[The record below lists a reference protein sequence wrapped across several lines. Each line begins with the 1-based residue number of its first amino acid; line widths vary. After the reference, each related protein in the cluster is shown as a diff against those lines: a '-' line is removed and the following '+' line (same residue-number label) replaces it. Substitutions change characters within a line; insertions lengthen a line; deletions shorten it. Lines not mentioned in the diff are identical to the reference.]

1 MLPDMVNRSRIRKSV
16 QTAFG
21 GYDRRPEAGD
31 GTFFDTAGLT
41 ADKTPLLGT
50 REKRW
55 ELSTGGTTYHA
66 VCVLGGDQIVWIRN
80 DGLVRTP
87 DMVLCMLSAKAQRSM
102 VRFGKNAIIMPDK
115 LLLKLEEHY
124 MDFVA
129 YANLPTATAAAGDV
143 YLSLAPGGSL
153 TIPHIYKFNGSTWDD
168 LGPIAEPLEASV
180 TIASPTYVTV
190 IGDGT
195 YVGKDAKMN
204 ELSYYAL
211 DHERDIDFTRHFQP
225 GDGVTISGCAL
236 QPLNNQTIIVRE
248 VTQYALRFY
257 ENSFRM
263 PTMPTYDGEPLEKT
277 GAGVLTYRATGAW
290 QGTYVYFTL
299 PEDMQ
304 EGDYLTQEITENA
317 VKLNLWRGAEL
328 IGSTYASPTYSG
340 FDTPIAVHFD
350 DKPGYYSYLPE
361 YEETASVT
369 ISRRLPEMDH
379 IFECSN
385 RLWGCRGSEI
395 YASKLGDPSNF
406 YFFDGTEDD
415 SWNLTVESPG
425 DFTGAISHD
434 GYPTF
439 FKERERYKVFGDIPS
454 QFRTSKLDCVGVR
467 PGAAQ
472 SLAIVDGV
480 LFYLARDG
488 IMADNGATPRRI
500 SDALGV
506 LSWGTGVSGGCGD
519 TFAICLTQ
527 GTASEIFLYDVARG
541 LWLRDSARRVYGFAE
556 SGGQLYAIDLTKLI
570 CFGVPES
577 ITGWTQ
583 ESAVESLAETND
595 YTLYLS
601 KRIAQPNSKRVHR
614 VQMRLELELDTVLK
628 ILIQYDGDGIWR
640 EIAELIGAGEK
651 RSVRLPVRLRRCDH
665 FRLRF
670 EGVGGWTMH
679 SLALETATGNR
690 Q

>member
-1 MLPDMVNRSRIRKSV
+1 MLPDMVNGSRIRKSV

-21 GYDRRPEAGD
+21 GYDRRPDAAD
-31 GTFFDTAGLT
+31 GTLFDTEGLT
-41 ADKTPLLGT
+41 TDKTPLIGT

-87 DMVLCMLSAKAQRSM
+87 NMVLGMLSAKAKRSM
-102 VRFGKNAIIMPDK
+102 TRFGRNAIIMPDK

-143 YLSLAPGGSL
+143 YLALAPGGSL

-168 LGPIAEPLEASV
+168 LGPIAGPLEASV
-180 TIASPTYVTV
+180 TVPNPIF
-190 IGDGT
+190 GDGE
-195 YVGKDAKMN
+195 YKGAPADMN
-204 ELSYYAL
+204 ELWDDPEAAYYN
-211 DHERDIDFTRHFQP
+211 DRTQVDFSQYFKA
-225 GDGVTISGCAL
+225 GDAVTIEGCTW
-236 QPLNNQTIIVRE
+236 QPLNNQTLIVRE
-248 VTQYALRFY
+248 VTQYSLRFY
-257 ENSFRM
+257 ENSFHS
-263 PTMPTYDGEPLEKT
+263 PLFTIFDT
-277 GAGVLTYRATGAW
+277 GGISRTTGTTVNVFRGTGSYRGDKI
-290 QGTYVYFTL
+290 YFTL
-299 PEDMQ
+299 QVDWE
-304 EGDYLTQEITENA
+304 EGDYLVQVISGSNVTVEHRRAGAVVGTSTPVATDPGGHTTIPLAFKDKEDPYLTEYAEPNSIT
-317 VKLNLWRGAEL
+317 V
-328 IGSTYASPTYSG
+328 
-340 FDTPIAVHFD
+340 
-350 DKPGYYSYLPE
+350 
-361 YEETASVT
+361 
-369 ISRRLPEMDH
+369 SRKLPEMDH

-385 RLWGCRGSEI
+385 RLWGCKGSEI

-406 YFFDGTEDD
+406 YFFDGTADD

-506 LSWGTGVSGGCGD
+506 RSWGTGVSGGCGD

-583 ESAVESLAETND
+583 ESSVESLAETND
-595 YTLYLS
+595 FTL
-601 KRIAQPNSKRVHR
+601 AEPNSKRVHR
-614 VQMRLELELDTVLK
+614 VQMRLETELDTVLR

-640 EIAELIGAGEK
+640 EIAEMIGAGEK

-670 EGVGGWTMH
+670 EGVGGWTLH
-679 SLALETATGNR
+679 SLALETVKGSR
-690 Q
+690 

>member
-1 MLPDMVNRSRIRKSV
+1 MLPDMVNGSRIRKSV

-21 GYDRRPEAGD
+21 GYDRRPDAAD
-31 GTFFDTAGLT
+31 GTLFDTEGLT
-41 ADKTPLLGT
+41 TDKTPLLGT

-80 DGLVRTP
+80 DGLVRMP
-87 DMVLCMLSAKAQRSM
+87 EFELCMLTSKAQRSM
-102 VRFGKNAIIMPDK
+102 TRFGKNAIIMPDK
-115 LLLKLEEHY
+115 LLLRLEY
-124 MDFVA
+124 NLKGWST
-129 YANLPTATAAAGDV
+129 YANLPTQTATVGDAWLVQQQAGDQ
-143 YLSLAPGGSL
+143 
-153 TIPHIYKFNGSTWDD
+153 IPHVYQFNGTGWDD
-168 LGPIAEPLEASV
+168 LGLIAVPLEKTFTTSSSV
-180 TIASPTYVTV
+180 YIMGSTTPDGVTYDMCR
-190 IGDGT
+190 IYIPSAGLGLM
-195 YVGKDAKMN
+195 G
-204 ELSYYAL
+204 
-211 DHERDIDFTRHFQP
+211 FQV
-225 GDGVTISGCAL
+225 GDGVTISGCTVE
-236 QPLNNQTIIVRE
+236 PSNNKTAIIRDMG
-248 VTQYALRFY
+248 LKSLIFS
-257 ENSFRM
+257 ENTFNK
-263 PTMPTYDGEPLEKT
+263 PTMVLYDGEALQRKD
-277 GAGVLTYRATGAW
+277 AGQNLNLFKATGADYS
-290 QGTYVYFTL
+290 GNDVYFEL
-299 PEDMQ
+299 PDEWQD
-304 EGDYLTQEITENA
+304 GDVLTEEIYN
-317 VKLNLWRGAEL
+317 GA
-328 IGSTYASPTYSG
+328 TYIWQWHDGVQSEVVTASSSDSSG
-340 FDTPIAVHFD
+340 RTPIEVEFEKKLFTGA
-350 DKPGYYSYLPE
+350 KE
-361 YEETASVT
+361 YTEYGGT
-369 ISRRLPEMDH
+369 ITITRKLPEMDH

-395 YASKLGDPSNF
+395 FASKLGDPSNF
-406 YFFDGTEDD
+406 YFFDGTADD

-425 DFTGAISHD
+425 DFTGAIAHD

-506 LSWGTGVSGGCGD
+506 RSWGTGVSGGCGD

-595 YTLYLS
+595 FTL
-601 KRIAQPNSKRVHR
+601 AEPNSKRVHR
-614 VQMRLELELDTVLK
+614 VQMRLETELDTVLR
-628 ILIQYDGDGIWR
+628 ILIQYDSDGIWR
-640 EIAELIGAGEK
+640 EIAEMIGTGEK
-651 RSVRLPVRLRRCDH
+651 GCIRLPVRLRRCDH

-670 EGVGGWTMH
+670 EGVGGWTLH
-679 SLALETATGNR
+679 SLAMETKTGSR
-690 Q
+690 